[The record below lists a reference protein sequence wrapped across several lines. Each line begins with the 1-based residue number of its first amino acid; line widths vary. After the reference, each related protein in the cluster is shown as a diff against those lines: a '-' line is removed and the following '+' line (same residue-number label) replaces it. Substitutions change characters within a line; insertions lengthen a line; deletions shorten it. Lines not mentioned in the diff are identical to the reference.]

1 MESVACTT
9 DMWTSRVNDSYLSLT
24 LHFIDGSFRLHRWT
38 PFVRNFHGRHTGAN
52 IEAELSEMVGTF
64 EMPEEIPIY
73 AVNDNAANA
82 KLAISLSSML
92 EYLCNNHTLQL
103 AIGDTFKAAPG
114 MQSAVNICKKIAT
127 FVHKS
132 TTAEEMLE
140 AKCIEIGCNYKKLVQ
155 SVETRWNSEY
165 DCIISVI
172 NLKNAIINLSITSEL
187 FYSYSLT
194 ALQWETLE
202 QACKLLKNFKVTTEI
217 WSLEK
222 EPSINA
228 VVERLFLM
236 NSNLK
241 SFIRNEAS
249 SITGRKF
256 AK

>member
-1 MESVACTT
+1 M
-9 DMWTSRVNDSYLSLT
+9 DT
-24 LHFIDGSFRLHRWT
+24 LCQER
-38 PFVRNFHGRHTGAN
+38 AN
-52 IEAELSEMVGTF
+52 IEAELSEMVGGF
-64 EMPEEIPIY
+64 KLPEEIPIY

-82 KLAISLSSML
+82 KLAITLSSML

-127 FVHKS
+127 FAHKS
-132 TTAEEMLE
+132 TVGEDMLE
-140 AKCIEIGCNYKKLVQ
+140 AKCVEIGCKYKKLIQ

-165 DCIISVI
+165 DCIKSVSH
-172 NLKNAIINLSITSEL
+172 LKNAIINL
-187 FYSYSLT
+187 SYSLT

-202 QACKLLKNFKVTTEI
+202 QACNLLKDFKVTTEI

-222 EPSINA
+222 EPSINT

-241 SFIRNEAS
+241 SFIRN
-249 SITGRKF
+249 
-256 AK
+256 